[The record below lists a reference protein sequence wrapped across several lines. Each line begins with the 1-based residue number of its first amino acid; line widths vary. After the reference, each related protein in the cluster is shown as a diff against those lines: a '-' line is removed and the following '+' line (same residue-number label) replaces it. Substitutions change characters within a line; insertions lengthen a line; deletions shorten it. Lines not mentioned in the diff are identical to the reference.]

1 MERATKAMH
10 EYIVITASPDAELL
24 ARWEDL
30 LRTAPYAT
38 HYVTP
43 DFFVDPFVGKGDR
56 FAIFAVEGGRIDGV
70 LTGLKIG
77 GKVVSGIAVR
87 PQTTFRADIDAASA
101 AKALARG
108 IASMGGDLITFHSW
122 TGLDGI
128 DRLGYVAEK
137 AVGGNQVVMLDL
149 TRGSDALFKGFTS
162 GRRTDIRKAV
172 RSGELD
178 VKSIETEDEIA
189 ELYEI
194 HKDWN
199 DRKGF
204 APDAFDNFRN
214 AALSKYRATFI
225 ATYNAKI
232 VAGSYFR
239 FSHAGVVE
247 YAANNSLIEYQQLQA
262 NKLIVWKAIEW
273 ACANGFTKF
282 SLGASHPFLT
292 RFGGEIVGTHRYQLD
307 RSFLRFHANRER
319 AMRLAVKTFQALPE
333 PVRQRI
339 KAAAIRG

>member
-1 MERATKAMH
+1 MH
-10 EYIVITASPDAELL
+10 DYLVITASPATEFS
-24 ARWEDL
+24 ARWEDFL
-30 LRTAPYAT
+30 SNAPYAT

-43 DFFVDPFVGKGDR
+43 DFFVDPFAGKGER

-70 LTGLKIG
+70 LTGLKAGNKII
-77 GKVVSGIAVR
+77 SGMAVR
-87 PQTTFRADIDAASA
+87 PQTAFRADIDVASA
-101 AKALARG
+101 ASALARG
-108 IASMGGDLITFHSW
+108 VASLGGDLITFHSW
-122 TGLDGI
+122 DVLDGLE
-128 DRLGYVAEK
+128 RLGYVAGK
-137 AVGGNQVVMLDL
+137 AVGGDQVVMLDL
-149 TRGSDALFKGFTS
+149 AKGPDALFKGFTS
-162 GRRTDIRKAV
+162 GRRTDIRKAM

-178 VKSIETEDEIA
+178 VKLIETDDQIA
-189 ELYEI
+189 ELYGI

-225 ATYNAKI
+225 ATCNGRI

-239 FSHAGVVE
+239 FTHAGVVE
-247 YAANNSLIEYQQLQA
+247 YAANNSLAEFQHLQA

-273 ACANGFTKF
+273 ACANGFAKF

-292 RFGGEIVGTHRYQLD
+292 RFGGEIVSTYRYQLD
-307 RSFLRFHANRER
+307 RTFLRVHANRER

-339 KAAAIRG
+339 KAATARV

>member
-1 MERATKAMH
+1 MH
-10 EYIVITASPDAELL
+10 DYLVITASPATEFS
-24 ARWEDL
+24 ARWEDFL
-30 LRTAPYAT
+30 CNAPYAT

-43 DFFVDPFVGKGDR
+43 DFFVDPFVGDGER
-56 FAIFAVEGGRIDGV
+56 FAIFAIDGDKIDGV
-70 LTGLKIG
+70 LTGVKAGNKII
-77 GKVVSGIAVR
+77 SGMAVR
-87 PQTTFRADIDAASA
+87 PQTAFRADIDVASA
-101 AKALARG
+101 ASALARG
-108 IASMGGDLITFHSW
+108 VASLGGDLITFHSW
-122 TGLDGI
+122 DVLDGLE
-128 DRLGYVAEK
+128 RLGYVAGK
-137 AVGGNQVVMLDL
+137 AVGGDQVVMLDL
-149 TRGSDALFKGFTS
+149 AKGPDALFKGFTS
-162 GRRTDIRKAV
+162 GRRTDIRKAM

-178 VKSIETEDEIA
+178 VKLIDTDDEID

-199 DRKGF
+199 YRKGF

-225 ATYNAKI
+225 ATCNGKI

-239 FSHAGVVE
+239 FTHSGVVE
-247 YAANNSLIEYQQLQA
+247 YAANNSLAEFQHLQA

-273 ACANGFTKF
+273 ACANGFAKF

-292 RFGGEIVGTHRYQLD
+292 RFGGEIVSTYRYQLD
-307 RSFLRFHANRER
+307 RTFLRVHANRER

-339 KAAAIRG
+339 KAATARV